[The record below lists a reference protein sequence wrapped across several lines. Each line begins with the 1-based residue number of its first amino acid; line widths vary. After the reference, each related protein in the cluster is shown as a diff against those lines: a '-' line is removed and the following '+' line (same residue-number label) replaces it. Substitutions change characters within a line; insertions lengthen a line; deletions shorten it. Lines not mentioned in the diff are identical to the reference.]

1 MLLGAGE
8 LGKEVII
15 ALQRLGVEV
24 IAVDRYENAPGQQV
38 AHRAH
43 VISMTDGAAL
53 RALVEKEKPHL
64 IVPEI
69 EAIAT
74 DMLVQIE
81 AEGLAE
87 VIPTARAAK
96 LTMAREST
104 LKLAE
109 LHALDDQVH
118 GNDDVGA
125 CIASGSHRALGMV
138 IAPCSMKTLAEIA
151 TGNTASLMSRA
162 AEVTLKERRR
172 LVLLARETPLT
183 LTQLRNMVAL
193 TEMGAIVAPPVPAF
207 YARPASLAEMVDH
220 TLGRVLDL
228 FELDV
233 GTAYRWAGMA
243 AERRTADPD

>member
-1 MLLGAGE
+1 MNASVSTQAGTTERRLIVGISGASGFVY
-8 LGKEVII
+8 G
-15 ALQRLGVEV
+15 QRLLELLRPLDVEV
-24 IAVDRYENAPGQQV
+24 
-38 AHRAH
+38 H
-43 VISMTDGAAL
+43 
-53 RALVEKEKPHL
+53 LV
-64 IVPEI
+64 VS
-69 EAIAT
+69 
-74 DMLVQIE
+74 
-81 AEGLAE
+81 
-87 VIPTARAAK
+87 RAAK

-109 LHALDDQVH
+109 LHALADQGH
-118 GNDDVGA
+118 GNDDVRA
-125 CIASGSHRALGMV
+125 CIPRGSHRALGMG
-138 IAPCSMKTLAEIA
+138 IAPCSMTTQAEIA